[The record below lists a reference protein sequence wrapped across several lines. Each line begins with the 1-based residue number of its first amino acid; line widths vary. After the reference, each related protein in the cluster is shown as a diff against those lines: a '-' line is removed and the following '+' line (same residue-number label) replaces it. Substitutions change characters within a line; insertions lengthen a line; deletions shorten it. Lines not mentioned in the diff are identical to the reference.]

1 MIYVPLYDTLGEPA
15 IVHIINQSML
25 GNEQLDS
32 FLLWFSASLRTVF
45 VDKPENILAL
55 LKIAKQVPTLKRIV
69 LTKKLPDEKE
79 TEIRN
84 KAQELNIEIVLFNQ
98 LRVSEKNL
106 LTWVFNLFSYQS
118 TGLSKPV
125 PHHVSTSYL
134 YEYQQ

>member
-25 GNEQLDS
+25 WNTQLS
-32 FLLWFSASLRTVF
+32 SLLLWFSASLRTVF

-55 LKIAKQVPTLKRIV
+55 LKIVKQVPTLKRIV

-98 LRVSEKNL
+98 LRVSERNL
-106 LTWVFNLFSYQS
+106 LKLVFNLFSNQS
-118 TGLSKPV
+118 TGVSKPV
-125 PHHVSTSYL
+125 PHHVSTAHL
-134 YEYQQ
+134 

>member
-1 MIYVPLYDTLGEPA
+1 M
-15 IVHIINQSML
+15 
-25 GNEQLDS
+25 
-32 FLLWFSASLRTVF
+32 
-45 VDKPENILAL
+45 DKPENILAL

-106 LTWVFNLFSYQS
+106 LKSVFNLFSNQS
-118 TGLSKPV
+118 IGLSKPV
-125 PHHVSTSYL
+125 PHHVSTSYF
-134 YEYQQ
+134 YQHQQQILFSRPNLMIYSKSVTPAVPLAYRRVPC